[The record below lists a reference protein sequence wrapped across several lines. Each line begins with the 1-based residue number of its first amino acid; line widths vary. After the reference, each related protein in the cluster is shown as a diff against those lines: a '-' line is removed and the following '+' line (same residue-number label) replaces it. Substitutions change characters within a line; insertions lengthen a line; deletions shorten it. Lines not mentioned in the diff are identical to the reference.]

1 MKVYR
6 FITKVSDTGT
16 IQIPYNLKLLNTE
29 VEIIILPKPN
39 PEKVKMKASDFVD
52 KWAGFLSDANTE
64 KSKLDYLSDKYK

>member
-16 IQIPYNLKLLNTE
+16 IQIPYNLTLFNTE

-39 PEKVKMKASDFVD
+39 PEKVKMKA
-52 KWAGFLSDANTE
+52 
-64 KSKLDYLSDKYK
+64 